1 MQESMRENNH
11 NIQLDAVIP
20 WVNGN
25 DTKWQ
30 EKLNQHL
37 EVKIDFSK
45 KKESVRFNSIGEI
58 DFAIKSI
65 IKYAPFF
72 KNIYL
77 VTDNQIPD
85 AFESLKAL
93 GKSSGVNLEI
103 IDHAVLFREYE
114 EFLPCFNSTSI
125 ISLLHRIPN
134 LSEHYVLFNDDFFI
148 MKDAKIEDFFING
161 LPVLRGRWEKYY
173 EDLKLKALYYRFFS
187 SEKDKKRWEKG
198 TLRKSMQIG
207 ARLANDGK
215 KKFLKRFHTPVSMR
229 KSVLTKFF
237 NENNDLLKKNI
248 AYKFRDN
255 HHQFITET
263 LANHLEIKN
272 STFYYQPT
280 TKLTYFRSYKSHFNV
295 KLKLFWYAIN
305 KNKLFLTFQSL
316 EMAKPKTQTYILN
329 WLNKRLN

>member
-1 MQESMRENNH
+1 MKETIP
-11 NIQLDAVIP
+11 NIQIDAVIP

-25 DTKWQ
+25 DKKWQ
-30 EKLNQHL
+30 EKINQHL
-37 EVKIDFSK
+37 TDKIDFNK

-58 DFAIKSI
+58 NICIKSI

-77 VTDNQIPD
+77 VTDEQIPD

-103 IDHAVLFREYE
+103 IDHKVIFRGHE

-125 ISLLHRIPN
+125 ISLIHRIPN

-148 MKDAKIEDFFING
+148 MKKASIEDFFIDG
-161 LPVLRGRWEKYY
+161 LPVLRGQWEEYY
-173 EDLKLKALYYRFFS
+173 ENLKIKKLYYQYFS

-207 ARLANDGK
+207 AKLANDGN

-229 KSVLTKFF
+229 KSILIDFF
-237 NENNDLLKKNI
+237 ENNKETLKNNI
-248 AYKFRDN
+248 SYKFRDN
-255 HHQFITET
+255 NKQFITET

-272 STFYYQPT
+272 NTFHYKKN
-280 TKLTYFRSYKSHFNV
+280 TKLTYFRSYKFFFLV
-295 KLKLFWYAIN
+295 KLKLFWYN
-305 KNKLFLTFQSL
+305 TSKNKTFMTFQSL
-316 EMAKPKTQTYILN
+316 EMADNKVLLYILN
-329 WLNKRLN
+329 WLNKQLK

>member
-1 MQESMRENNH
+1 MNEKNQ

-30 EKLNQHL
+30 KKINQHL
-37 EVKIDFSK
+37 AVKIDFSK

-77 VTDNQIPD
+77 VTDDQQPD
-85 AFESLKAL
+85 TFESLKAL
-93 GKSSGVNLEI
+93 GKASGVNLEI
-103 IDHAVLFREYE
+103 IDHKILFRGYE

-148 MKDAKIEDFFING
+148 LKNATVEDFFIDG
-161 LPVLRGRWEKYY
+161 LPVLRGVWEKYY

-187 SEKDKKRWEKG
+187 SEKDKKRREKG

-207 ARLANDGK
+207 AKLANDGK
-215 KKFLKRFHTPVSMR
+215 KRFLKRLHTPVSMR
-229 KSVLTKFF
+229 KSILIDFF
-237 NENNDLLKKNI
+237 SDKNELLKDNI

-255 HHQFITET
+255 NHQFITET

-272 STFYYQPT
+272 NTFHYKPQ
-280 TKLTYFRSYKSHFNV
+280 TKLTYFRSYKSFFMV
-295 KLKLFWYAIN
+295 KLKLFWYDIN
-305 KNKLFLTFQSL
+305 KNKLFITFQSL
-316 EMAKPKTQTYILN
+316 EMADSKTQDYILN
-329 WLNKRLN
+329 WLNKKIQ

>member
-1 MQESMRENNH
+1 MKEKNH

-25 DTKWQ
+25 DKKWQ
-30 EKLNQHL
+30 EKINQHL
-37 EVKIDFSK
+37 AVKIDFSK

-58 DFAIKSI
+58 NIAIKSI

-77 VTDNQIPD
+77 VTDEQIPD

-93 GKSSGVNLEI
+93 GKLSGVNLEI
-103 IDHAVLFREYE
+103 IDHKILFRDYE

-148 MKDAKIEDFFING
+148 LKNATVEDFFIDG
-161 LPVLRGRWEKYY
+161 LPVLRGVWEKYY
-173 EDLKLKALYYRFFS
+173 EDLKLKAMYYRFFS
-187 SEKDKKRWEKG
+187 SEKDKKRREKG

-207 ARLANDGK
+207 AKLANDGRNR
-215 KKFLKRFHTPVSMR
+215 FLKRLHTPVSMR
-229 KSVLTKFF
+229 KSILIDFF
-237 NENNDLLKKNI
+237 SDKNELLKDNI

-255 HHQFITET
+255 NHQFITET

-272 STFYYQPT
+272 NTFHYKPQ
-280 TKLTYFRSYKSHFNV
+280 TKLTYFRSYKSFFMV
-295 KLKLFWYAIN
+295 KLKLFLYDIN
-305 KNKLFLTFQSL
+305 KNMLFITFQSL
-316 EMAKPKTQTYILN
+316 EMADSKTQEYILN
-329 WLNKRLN
+329 WLDKKIR

>member
-1 MQESMRENNH
+1 MKEKNQ

-25 DTKWQ
+25 DKKWQ

-37 EVKIDFSK
+37 AVKIDFNK

-58 DFAIKSI
+58 DIAIKSI

-77 VTDNQIPD
+77 ITDEQTPD

-103 IDHAVLFREYE
+103 IDHKILFQGFE

-148 MKDAKIEDFFING
+148 MKDATVEDFFIDG
-161 LPVLRGRWEKYY
+161 LPVLRGKWEKYY
-173 EDLKLKALYYRFFS
+173 RDLKIKALYYRFFS

-207 ARLANDGK
+207 AKLANDGK
-215 KKFLKRFHTPVSMR
+215 KRFLKRFHTPVSMR
-229 KSVLTKFF
+229 KSTLIEFF
-237 NENNDLLKKNI
+237 NDKNELLKSNI

-255 HHQFITET
+255 NNQFITET

-272 STFYYQPT
+272 NTFHYQRK
-280 TKLTYFRSYKSHFNV
+280 TKLTYFRSYKSHFIV
-295 KLKLFWYAIN
+295 KLKLLWYDIN
-305 KNKLFLTFQSL
+305 KNKLFMTFQSL
-316 EMAKPKTQTYILN
+316 EMANRKTQVYILN
-329 WLNKRLN
+329 WLNKKIE

>member
-1 MQESMRENNH
+1 MHESMNEANQ

-37 EVKIDFSK
+37 AVKIDFSK

-58 DFAIKSI
+58 NIAIKSI

-77 VTDNQIPD
+77 VTDDQIPD

-93 GKSSGVNLEI
+93 GKASGVNLEI
-103 IDHAVLFREYE
+103 IDHKILFRGYE
-114 EFLPCFNSTSI
+114 AFLPCFNSTSI

-148 MKDAKIEDFFING
+148 LKNATVEDFFIDG
-161 LPVLRGRWEKYY
+161 LPVLRGVWEKYY

-187 SEKDKKRWEKG
+187 SEKDKKRREKG

-207 ARLANDGK
+207 AKLANDGK
-215 KKFLKRFHTPVSMR
+215 KRFLKRLHTPVSMR
-229 KSVLTKFF
+229 KSILIDFF
-237 NENNDLLKKNI
+237 SDKNELLKDNI

-255 HHQFITET
+255 NHQFITET

-272 STFYYQPT
+272 NTFHYKPQ
-280 TKLTYFRSYKSHFNV
+280 TKLTYFRSYKSFFMV
-295 KLKLFWYAIN
+295 KLKLFWYDIN
-305 KNKLFLTFQSL
+305 KNKLFITFQSL
-316 EMAKPKTQTYILN
+316 EMADSKTQDYILN
-329 WLNKRLN
+329 WLDKKIQ